1 VSATGEN
8 WAGENYHLGEGIG
21 EGAGGSAEAQLPL
34 RDIDWSRVKVNR
46 DYLMVPGDQDGITP
60 PWPPATPGNI
70 YSAAEEFLRKCGMEP
85 SPDAIGQLAEVF
97 LPCLRI
103 MCDPDHP
110 WDPNGA
116 TWRRGGIF
124 AVLTDARK
132 KWERFWERTWKHG
145 KRHDD
150 SGFDLINFVG
160 FVMRA
165 DPESRWAE
173 WGEPG

>member
-1 VSATGEN
+1 MNDAK
-8 WAGENYHLGEGIG
+8 WAGSHFGEGIG
-21 EGAGGSAEAQLPL
+21 EGAADPDQRL
-34 RDIDWSRVKVNR
+34 RDMLSGDPDRLPQRTSE
-46 DYLMVPGDQDGITP
+46 DYLVQFGSDTGSLAGIHDR
-60 PWPPATPGNI
+60 A
-70 YSAAEEFLRKCGMEP
+70 AAEEYLARIGLQP
-85 SPDAIGQLAEVF
+85 TPDAIGQLTEVF

-132 KWERFWERTWKHG
+132 KWERFWERTWTHG

-165 DPESRWAE
+165 KPESRWGE
-173 WGEPG
+173 WGEPGRVGDR